1 MNISFDKL
9 LDFIRQWSA
18 GRLAVLVILVAE
30 LILKLKDKSFLDP
43 SLLFGLIAMA
53 ILLEVFENALGKIKM
68 EGKGFWL
75 FVFTSSLSV
84 GGIIVIAFTLLI
96 HYWK

>member
-43 SLLFGLIAMA
+43 ALLFGLIAMA
-53 ILLEVFENALGKIKM
+53 ILLEVFENAIGKIKM
-68 EGKGFWL
+68 EGKGIWL
-75 FVFTSSLSV
+75 FVFTSSLSI
-84 GGIIVIAFTLLI
+84 GGIIVIAFVLLFR
-96 HYWK
+96 YGK

>member
-30 LILKLKDKSFLDP
+30 LILKLKDKTFLDP
-43 SLLFGLIAMA
+43 ILLFSLISMA
-53 ILLEVFENALGKIKM
+53 ILLEVFENALGKIKI
-68 EGKGFWL
+68 EGKGVWL
-75 FVFTSSLSV
+75 FVFASCLSI
-84 GGIIVIAFTLLI
+84 GGIIVIAFTILFR
-96 HYWK
+96 YGK